1 MPKGFRLTTRKFCRL
16 RPALGIRSAGSLLFA
31 ALLFTLCS
39 WTASAD
45 FIIGQNFN
53 GLNDTATETTEN
65 TASGNELTSGS
76 SRDANTAAGMTFS
89 TFWINSRGHT
99 TGPVLTITDASD
111 FIGINSDGGH
121 NAPNVGPQG
130 YPLTSKIEQNFIFN
144 DGDGRYE
151 LTFDPVDLS
160 GYENQ
165 ELSLYYWINST
176 TYELTDFFVVTL
188 TDGLNTLDVLSFGQV
203 ELESARSED
212 NGTPNWNLFTF
223 DVGDLIVNSGWDETQ
238 IQLIIKVDNNST
250 EENIFVDEIQF
261 NGDTILVADY
271 SDAPAPFPGAQHFT
285 GTGLMLGNR
294 LDMEATDQPS
304 IQADA
309 DGSDEDGAQMPTFL
323 TEGEVPL
330 IKVKVTNPTT
340 MPAFLNGWIDIDGD
354 GIWEDEEQVTQAILQ
369 TQSASSVRSAATPT
383 ISIPANTTTT
393 LTVAFPEIP
402 LGSINL
408 TGGTTY
414 VRFRI
419 STDAAAISTP
429 GGSAPDGEVEDY
441 VLILSE
447 PATSVFRP
455 NRMNVIMQST
465 ITGFGTRVRYDVTLR
480 NMTTLTQADNP
491 GAEFENPLPPGVFFV
506 ANSASA
512 SSGDISYSVGA
523 NTIRWN
529 GEILAGGEVLLQ
541 FVVQVVSGTI
551 VAEAP
556 ATTSSSTLATRDE
569 VSNPSSMPWAIII
582 LLGSMGSA
590 SLLCRRHHRKAMLLS
605 VLIPVLLIMVMTG
618 CTGTVLPVG
627 TTSTELCNQATFN
640 FDSDSDNINDTIIL
654 SENPLTDELFDPTCV
669 TVVP

>member
-1 MPKGFRLTTRKFCRL
+1 MPKGFRQTTRKFCMP
-16 RPALGIRSAGSLLFA
+16 RPALGKCSAGSLLFLT
-31 ALLFTLCS
+31 LLVTLFS

-65 TASGNELTSGS
+65 TSSGSTLTSGS
-76 SRDANTAAGMTFS
+76 SHDANAAAGMTFS
-89 TFWINSRGHT
+89 TIWINSRGHV

-111 FIGINSDGGH
+111 FIGINSDSGV

-130 YPLTSKIEQNFIFN
+130 YPVTSKIEQNFIFN

-165 ELSLYYWINST
+165 ELTLYYWINST
-176 TYELTDFFVVTL
+176 TYELTDFFVITL
-188 TDGLNTLDVLSFGQV
+188 TDGLNSLDVLSFGQV
-203 ELESARSED
+203 ELEAARSAD
-212 NGTPNWNLFTF
+212 DGTPNWNLLRV

-238 IQLIIKVDNNST
+238 IQLIVKADNNGN

-271 SDAPAPFPGAQHFT
+271 SDAPAPYPGAEHFT
-285 GTGLMLGNR
+285 GTGLKLGNK

-304 IQADA
+304 LMADA
-309 DGSDEDGAQMPTFL
+309 DGSDEDGAQMPNFL

-330 IKVKVTNPTT
+330 IKVKISNPTT

-354 GIWEDEEQVTQAILQ
+354 GVWEDEEQVRQAIL
-369 TQSASSVRSAATPT
+369 TEGISFEPVHTAALTT
-383 ISIPANTTTT
+383 ISVPAGTTTT

-402 LGSINL
+402 LGSIDL
-408 TGGTTY
+408 TGGTTF
-414 VRFRI
+414 VRFRL
-419 STDAAAISTP
+419 STDAASIATP

-441 VLILSE
+441 VLILSK
-447 PATSVFRP
+447 PATSVFIP
-455 NRMNVIMQST
+455 GRMNVIMQST
-465 ITGFGTRVRYDVTLR
+465 VTGFGTRVRYDVTLR
-480 NMTTLTQADNP
+480 NLTTQAQADNP

-506 ANSASA
+506 ADSASA
-512 SSGDISYSVGA
+512 TSGDISYSSGA

-551 VAEAP
+551 VAQTP
-556 ATTSSSTLATRDE
+556 TTLAARDE
-569 VSNPSSMPWAIII
+569 VSNPPTMPWAIII
-582 LLGSMGSA
+582 LLGSLGGS
-590 SLLCRRHHRKAMLLS
+590 SLLCKRHHRRAILT

-627 TTSTELCNQATFN
+627 TISTQLCNQATFN
-640 FDSDSDNINDTIIL
+640 FDSDGDNVNDTAIL
-654 SENPLTDELFDPTCV
+654 SENPLTEVLNDATCV